1 MDFFYIIWYHIR
13 DYNLILNIIVKEETF
28 MPKVVQYTKGSII
41 YFAGDIDDR
50 IYILQK
56 GLVILTS
63 NDIETSSP
71 VTEQVKNGEF
81 FGVKSSMGHFPREET
96 ATALQDSVVV
106 TMTLREFE
114 VIFSSNKD
122 VILKMLRVFSGQLRQ
137 IHKKTESMLKNKLE
151 TNQADGMFSVAKS
164 FYKDEQYRAC
174 CDVCIK
180 YLTNYPTAPDKEA
193 VAKIYADAKLRAE
206 KLKQRREK
214 MGEMPT
220 ITEGALKQFSLPAF
234 NRFAKKYEPE
244 EVIISEFEPGNSFY
258 LIQSGEVQLVKCVNG
273 TKKNLDILKPGEF
286 FGEMAILDN
295 SPRSAT
301 CMAIGNVECLEF
313 NKENFSI
320 LITGNPQLALI
331 LLKLFCKR
339 IYDQK
344 RRLRILAIK
353 DLALRVADVFL
364 MYDEMEPVQNPA
376 EHSRKFNITV
386 SDVSH
391 WAGLSPE
398 VTRTEINKYVEKRKL
413 EVFDTYMIVSNIA
426 ELRRTV
432 ESRISLN

>member
-1 MDFFYIIWYHIR
+1 
-13 DYNLILNIIVKEETF
+13 
-28 MPKVVQYTKGSII
+28 MPKVVQYAKGSII

-63 NDIETSSP
+63 TDIETGSP

-96 ATALQDSVVV
+96 ATALQESVVV
-106 TMTLREFE
+106 TMSLREFE

-214 MGEMPT
+214 MGEIPT

-364 MYDEMEPVQNPA
+364 MYDEMEPAQNPA

>member
-1 MDFFYIIWYHIR
+1 
-13 DYNLILNIIVKEETF
+13 

-63 NDIETSSP
+63 NDIETGSP

-214 MGEMPT
+214 MGAIPT

-244 EVIISEFEPGNSFY
+244 EVIISEFEPVNSFY

-353 DLALRVADVFL
+353 DLALKVADVFL

>member
-1 MDFFYIIWYHIR
+1 
-13 DYNLILNIIVKEETF
+13 

-63 NDIETSSP
+63 NDIETGSP

-214 MGEMPT
+214 MGAMPT

-353 DLALRVADVFL
+353 DLALKVADVFL

>member
-1 MDFFYIIWYHIR
+1 
-13 DYNLILNIIVKEETF
+13 
-28 MPKVVQYTKGSII
+28 MPKAMQYTKGSII
-41 YFAGDIDDR
+41 YFEGDHDER
-50 IYILQK
+50 IFIMQSGSVL
-56 GLVILTS
+56 LTS
-63 NDIETSSP
+63 TDIESGQP
-71 VTEQVKNGEF
+71 VSEQVKNGEF

-214 MGEMPT
+214 MGAIPT

>member
-1 MDFFYIIWYHIR
+1 
-13 DYNLILNIIVKEETF
+13 

-63 NDIETSSP
+63 NDIETGSP
-71 VTEQVKNGEF
+71 VTDQVKNGEF

-214 MGEMPT
+214 MGAIPT

-353 DLALRVADVFL
+353 DLALKVADVFL